1 MIRSERSD
9 PPMKCQNMC
18 LNADQLTRNQLSYD
32 KVQLISGLYVT
43 CDQIARSG
51 SDRKVALINVFIFS
65 ASSKVI
71 VGGS

>member
-51 SDRKVALINVFIFS
+51 SDRKVALINVLYLVPQ
-65 ASSKVI
+65 ARSSS
-71 VGGS
+71 GGS